1 MQHPQGCEPI
11 GKRKERSNLN
21 KPVLIKKTAGIL
33 SMTLNRPE
41 KKNAINMEMYQLL
54 GDGLIEAAKDEAVRA
69 VLINAAGDSFC
80 AGNDLKDFAAAN
92 QGNIEL
98 RDLPSIRFMKLLLE
112 CKKPV
117 VAAVKG
123 AAVGIGT
130 TLLLHCD
137 VVVSGKSTLF
147 SLPFT
152 KLGLVPEFG
161 STYILPAIGG
171 RVPAS
176 QVLLLGESFGN
187 EKAEQ
192 FGLVS
197 TVCED
202 AEVDAKAMQKC
213 RELVALPPKT
223 LRDVKALIRT
233 SRNPDKLDRVIE
245 TELKL
250 FAQALKS
257 EEHRQA
263 LAAFFAK

>member
-1 MQHPQGCEPI
+1 M
-11 GKRKERSNLN
+11 K
-21 KPVLIKKTAGIL
+21 KPVLIEKTAGIL

-41 KKNAINMEMYQLL
+41 KKNALSMEMYEIL
-54 GDGLIEAAKDEAVRA
+54 GDGLVEAAKDDAVRA
-69 VLINAAGDSFC
+69 VLINAAGDYFC
-80 AGNDLKDFAAAN
+80 AGNDLKDFAVVN
-92 QGNIEL
+92 QGSVAL
-98 RDLPSIRFMKLLLE
+98 RDLPSIRFMKLLLDFE
-112 CKKPV
+112 KPV

-123 AAVGIGT
+123 TAVGIGA

-137 VVVSGKSTLF
+137 VVVAGKSTIF
-147 SLPFT
+147 ALPFT
-152 KLGLVPEFG
+152 KIGVVPEFG
-161 STYILPAIGG
+161 STYILPAIAG

-176 QVLLLGESFGN
+176 QVLLLGESFGI

-192 FGLVS
+192 FGLAS
-197 TVCED
+197 TVCKD

-213 RELVALPPKT
+213 QELVALPPKT
-223 LRDVKALIRT
+223 LRDVKALIK
-233 SRNPDKLDRVIE
+233 SSSNPDKLDQVIE